1 MGVLF
6 AFFAVSGGKVY
17 YVAGLFPVL
26 IAAGAVA
33 ISRPGRRRLLMPTV
47 VDNGIGADTEEQG
60 KPVWICE
67 AVRGSWSEVW
77 PQLVHLSG

>member
-26 IAAGAVA
+26 VAAGAVA
-33 ISRPGRRRLLMPTV
+33 ISRRGRRRLLMPTV
-47 VDNGIGADTEEQG
+47 VDNGIDAT
-60 KPVWICE
+60 PRSRASRC
-67 AVRGSWSEVW
+67 GSARPSAG
-77 PQLVHLSG
+77 PGPRYDPSSYT